1 MNKKIIVVSLLAI
14 ATIVISALVWFLR
27 GTDIPVLNP
36 QGSIADQQ
44 RDLIIVALL
53 LSAIVVLPVFI
64 LTFFI
69 AWKYRAS
76 NHKAKYTPD
85 WQSSRLLETIWWGIP
100 CVIIL
105 VLSVITWQTSHSL
118 DPYRPLESSVR
129 PVQVQVVALQWKW
142 LFIYPEYQVA
152 SVNMLH
158 IPEKTPINFTITAD
172 APMNSFWIPS
182 LGGQVYAMSG
192 MSTKLHLIANETG
205 EYAGKSANISGE
217 GFARMNF
224 TVKSVSQSD
233 FTAWAGATQKSS
245 PALDQ
250 ARYNELAKPS
260 ELKRPEFYSLKD
272 NDLYDTIVMKY
283 MGHGHGG
290 STESITPREEEGS
303 QHNHMNHSH
312 HESMPGMEGT
322 R

>member
-1 MNKKIIVVSLLAI
+1 MKKKLAVGIGILALAGAI
-14 ATIVISALVWFLR
+14 AAIVWLLQ

-36 QGSIADQQ
+36 QGSIAAQQ

-53 LSAIVVLPVFI
+53 LSAIVVVPVFI

-100 CVIIL
+100 CAIII
-105 VLSVITWQTSHSL
+105 VLSVITWKTSHSL
-118 DPYRPLESSVR
+118 DPYKPLDSTTR
-129 PVQVQVVALQWKW
+129 PVEVQVVALQWKW
-142 LFIYPEYQVA
+142 LFIYPEYQIA
-152 SVNMLH
+152 SVNMLQF
-158 IPEKTPINFTITAD
+158 PEKTPVNFTITAD

-192 MSTKLHLIANETG
+192 MSTKLHLISNETG
-205 EYAGKSANISGE
+205 SYTGKSANISGE

-224 TVKSVSQSD
+224 TAKAVSQND
-233 FTAWAGATQKSS
+233 FNAWTRAVKESPKS
-245 PALDQ
+245 LDM
-250 ARYNELAKPS
+250 ASYTELAKPD
-260 ELKRPEFYSLKD
+260 EAKEPIYYSLTD

-283 MGHGHGG
+283 MGHDHS
-290 STESITPREEEGS
+290 STGEPSTLREEGKAE
-303 QHNHMNHSH
+303 HSEH
-312 HESMPGMEGT
+312 DHGTTMPSMEGN
-322 R
+322 